1 MSFNLVLWESG
12 YLLVGVSLNLVLWQS
27 LIGRASILMPLI
39 LIHVVK
45 LGSRAWCVYKE
56 DKHQAWFLKSYP
68 YHMKTI
74 RVEEGKYVEGALV
87 FLLYFPGFCC
97 FLLLGA
103 LEAL

>member
-45 LGSRAWCVYKE
+45 LGSKAWCVYKE

-74 RVEEGKYVEGALV
+74 GLKRKIREALV
-87 FLLYFPGFCC
+87 FLL
-97 FLLLGA
+97 
-103 LEAL
+103 

>member
-1 MSFNLVLWESG
+1 
-12 YLLVGVSLNLVLWQS
+12 
-27 LIGRASILMPLI
+27 MPLI

-45 LGSRAWCVYKE
+45 LGAGCRVQS
-56 DKHQAWFLKSYP
+56 L